1 MNNKVKIKM
10 SKGSNLAVENIL
22 LMTNKKK
29 NNEIN
34 KIRWK
39 KLDIHIYLSK
49 TNRLFINIV
58 CQMIVLILYM
68 NFKVYLWNKKVI
80 VIYHWKKWIVHRVVV
95 DIA

>member
-34 KIRWK
+34 KIR
-39 KLDIHIYLSK
+39 
-49 TNRLFINIV
+49 
-58 CQMIVLILYM
+58 
-68 NFKVYLWNKKVI
+68 
-80 VIYHWKKWIVHRVVV
+80 
-95 DIA
+95 